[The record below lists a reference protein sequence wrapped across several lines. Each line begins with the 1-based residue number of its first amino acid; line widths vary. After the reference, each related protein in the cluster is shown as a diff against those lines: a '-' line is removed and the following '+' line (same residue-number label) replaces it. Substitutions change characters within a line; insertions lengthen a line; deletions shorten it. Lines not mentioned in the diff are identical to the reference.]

1 MVFSPSLFILIPM
14 GISTRKKVI
23 CHTFGCRLNQY
34 ETEKMAA
41 ELRPFGF
48 DRVSEAESA
57 DLYLINTCTVTHRAD
72 RDCRNYIRKA
82 AQNNPNARIV
92 VAGCYVDYDPNNVA
106 AIEGVDAVVLNA
118 EKDAIAKILPT
129 RIPDLFNDEPD
140 KNCSTMVTDFF
151 ERNRAWLKISD
162 GCNQWCSFCIIPKV
176 RGRLRHRPVSEI
188 ISEINELVEHGYK
201 EIVLTGVNIGYYYD
215 RVGQLRAKNLAE
227 LCRLIFVHTDLYR
240 LRLSSIE
247 SQTIGPDLLE
257 VYASA
262 NGRFCRHFHIPMQ
275 SGSSRILELMQRPYD
290 RDAYVRRLELVKQAK
305 PNTIIGG
312 DVIVGFPG
320 ETEED
325 FAETKSL
332 AESGLLDYLHVFS
345 YSDRQGTIA
354 DGISK
359 KVDPFIIRKR
369 SAQLNDVSNKIR
381 KLAHERQIGQVLEV
395 IPQHKSNPEGD
406 RWGVAD
412 NFLKV
417 KVPDAVDCKKA
428 LVNVRVSLAHGDFV
442 EGEIVP
448 TSERTLEQLAGS

>member
-1 MVFSPSLFILIPM
+1 M
-14 GISTRKKVI
+14 GTAAQKKLI

-48 DRVSEAESA
+48 KRVSENESA

-82 AQNNPNARIV
+82 AQKNPKARIV

-106 AIEGVDAVVLNA
+106 SIEGVDAVVRNA
-118 EKDAIAKILPT
+118 EKDAIAKVLPGL
-129 RIPDLFNDEPD
+129 IPDLFDSEPD
-140 KNCSTMVTDFF
+140 KNCSIMVCDFF

-176 RGRLRHRPVSEI
+176 RGRLRHRPAAEI
-188 ISEINELVEHGYK
+188 ISEINHLAGHGYQ
-201 EIVLTGVNIGYYYD
+201 EVVLTGVNIGYYYD
-215 RVGQLRAKNLAE
+215 KEGERRAGNLAE
-227 LCRLIFVHTDLYR
+227 LCRLILAETDLHR

-257 VYASA
+257 TFSGA

-275 SGSSRILELMQRPYD
+275 SGSSRLLKLMQRPYD
-290 RDAYVRRLELVKQAK
+290 RNAYIKRLKLVKQAR
-305 PNTIIGG
+305 PNTIIGA

-354 DGISK
+354 DGIPD
-359 KVDPFIIRKR
+359 KVEPFNIRKR
-369 SAQLNDVSNKIR
+369 SAELNNLSNEIR
-381 KLAHERQIGQVLEV
+381 KAAHQRQIGEILEV
-395 IPQHKSNPEGD
+395 IPQHKTNQGED
-406 RWGVAD
+406 NWGVAD

-417 KVPDAVDCKKA
+417 KLPNTINDEQA
-428 LVNVRVSLAHGDFV
+428 LIKIMVEFASNDYV
-442 EGEIVP
+442 EGH
-448 TSERTLEQLAGS
+448 LAS